1 MSEIKVNHG
10 ITRPIKSLDVR
21 DVDALRD
28 RIRIGDKYR
37 CPRLVKDTNGDI
49 IERWDKMTVTK
60 KYPHLVTV
68 SGPGPKYPI
77 KTITYIDILTDK
89 RYTANL

>member
-1 MSEIKVNHG
+1 MGEMKLNHG
-10 ITRPIKSLDVR
+10 ITRPFKSLKVK

-49 IERWDKMTVTK
+49 IERWDKMTVQRN
-60 KYPHLVTV
+60 
-68 SGPGPKYPI
+68 I
-77 KTITYIDILTDK
+77 RIW
-89 RYTANL
+89 